1 MSRRAS
7 LAQSAAFAAC
17 VALGAAFSSRD
28 ALVVA
33 AAAAVGLAAAVLL
46 HRGGLP
52 LIVVSAAGA
61 LAVAV
66 LCSGSPSNTGWFA
79 LCVLAAICAVREG
92 ERTAV
97 AFTILALLILAAQWP
112 LDREEFGWGPWIV
125 GTVFTTVLCLMARRQ
140 MQLTDQLRAA
150 QAGLADRT
158 RAEER
163 NRIARELHDV
173 IGHSLTVSLLHVSSA
188 RLALQE
194 DPAEAVAALEEAE
207 RLGRQSL
214 AEVRQA
220 VGLLRDDE
228 SSRAPLPGA
237 GQLPVLVE
245 SLRRAGA
252 DVSYD
257 VQGDPSGLPET
268 TGLTLYRILQEAL
281 TNTARHAPGAHVAVQ
296 LAVGTQDT
304 VLTVHSAGPPG
315 APNAEGVGLAGMGER
330 AAALGGH
337 VEAGPEA
344 AGWVV
349 RATLPAAP
357 RPAGVGR

>member
-7 LAQSAAFAAC
+7 LAQSAVLAVF
-17 VALGAAFSSRD
+17 VVVGAVLSRQD

-33 AAAAVGLAAAVLL
+33 GAAAVGLAAAVLL

-52 LIVVSAAGA
+52 LIAVSATAA
-61 LAVAV
+61 VAVAV
-66 LCSGSPSNTGWFA
+66 LCSSSPSNTGWFA
-79 LCVLAAICAVREG
+79 FCVLAGICAVRGG
-92 ERTAV
+92 ERIAI
-97 AFTILALLILAAQWP
+97 AFTVLALVVFVQQWT
-112 LDREEFGWGPWIV
+112 LDREEFGWGPWIA

-150 QAGLADRT
+150 QAGLAART

-194 DPAEAVAALEEAE
+194 DPDEAVAALEEAE

-214 AEVRQA
+214 EEVRHA
-220 VGLLRDDE
+220 VGLLREEDE
-228 SSRAPLPGA
+228 SSRVPLPGA
-237 GQLPVLVE
+237 VQLPQLVE
-245 SLRRAGA
+245 SFRRAGVS
-252 DVSYD
+252 VSYD
-257 VQGDPSGLPET
+257 VQGDPAGLPDT

-281 TNTARHAPGAHVAVQ
+281 TNTARHAPGAEVEVR
-296 LAVGTQDT
+296 LSVGTHET
-304 VLTVHSAGPPG
+304 VLTVGSAGPPG
-315 APNAEGVGLAGMGER
+315 TPNGDGVGLHGMAER

-337 VEAGPEA
+337 VDAGPGPD
-344 AGWVV
+344 GWQV
-349 RATLPAAP
+349 RATLPGAP
-357 RPAGVGR
+357 ARVRR